1 MWKKIAD
8 SKTFYIVVSLLLAFA
23 LWLYV
28 GNEANPDSTGTIRGL
43 RLNMTGLERLEERGL
58 MISQGA
64 EQTVTLTLQ
73 AKRDVLSKLQ
83 DNSDNI
89 TVTVD
94 VSNITEP
101 GEVSLDYRISYPLSV
116 LGEVITERDKR
127 PDKVV
132 LTISRRMEKEVEVR
146 PVFNG
151 SVAEDYQLGE
161 FSLAPQVILVQGRQE
176 IIEQISYAQVTV
188 SVQNMSETYSQET
201 PVVLM
206 DFNGEPLD
214 AGRASEVE
222 AGETTILVTLPVF
235 KLKEIPLTVTLNPG
249 GGATDADAVV
259 DIEPKSIMVS
269 GSESDLEA
277 LREIQL
283 DPIDLSN
290 IYNTNT
296 LTRTIKLSPELTNVS
311 GVTEATVTVT
321 IQGLASRVVEVDN
334 IEIINGPEGYLA
346 ERVTR
351 SVTLQIRGSQ
361 EAVDAVLPS
370 QLRIVADLK
379 DINVVPGS
387 QTVPVKVYLDGSSG
401 AGVVGSYNI
410 VISITQESDE

>member
-1 MWKKIAD
+1 VWKKIAD

-249 GGATDADAVV
+249 GGATGADAVV

-283 DPIDLSN
+283 DPIELSN

>member
-1 MWKKIAD
+1 
-8 SKTFYIVVSLLLAFA
+8 
-23 LWLYV
+23 V
-28 GNEANPDSTGTIRGL
+28 GNEANPDATGTIRGL
-43 RLNMTGLERLEERGL
+43 RLNITGLERLEERGL
-58 MISQGA
+58 MIAQGA
-64 EQTVTLTLQ
+64 EQTITLSIQ

-83 DNSDNI
+83 DSDNI

-101 GEVSLDYRISYPLSV
+101 GEVSLDYRISYPLSA

-132 LTISRRMEKEVEVR
+132 LTISRRTEKEVEVR
-146 PVFNG
+146 PVFDG
-151 SVAEDYQLGE
+151 SVAEEYQLGE
-161 FSLAPQVILVQGRQE
+161 FSVTPQTLLIRGRQE
-176 IIEQISYAQVTV
+176 IIDQISYAQVTV
-188 SVQNMSETYSQET
+188 SVQDMSETYSQET
-201 PVVLM
+201 PFVLM

-214 AGRASEVE
+214 AARAEEVE
-222 AGETTILVTLPVF
+222 TAESTILVTLPVV
-235 KLKEIPLTVTLNPG
+235 KLKEIPLKVELHAG
-249 GGATDADAVV
+249 GGATEADAVV

-283 DPIDLSN
+283 DPVELSN

-334 IEIINGPEGYLA
+334 IEIINTPEGHTA

-351 SVTLQIRGSQ
+351 SVTLQIRGNQ

-401 AGVVGSYNI
+401 VGVVGNYNI
-410 VISITQESDE
+410 VISITQGTGE

>member
-8 SKTFYIVVSLLLAFA
+8 SKTFYMVVSLLLAFV

-28 GNEANPDSTGTIRGL
+28 GNEANPDATGTIRGL
-43 RLNMTGLERLEERGL
+43 RLNITGLERLEERGL

-64 EQTVTLTLQ
+64 EQTVTLSLQ

-83 DNSDNI
+83 DSDNI

-101 GEVSLDYRISYPLSV
+101 GEVSLDYRISYPLSA

-132 LTISRRMEKEVEVR
+132 LTISRQTEKEVAVR

-161 FSLAPQVILVQGRQE
+161 FSLAPQTIVIRGRQE
-176 IIEQISYAQVTV
+176 VIDQISYAQVTV
-188 SVQNMSETYSQET
+188 SVQDMSETYSQET
-201 PVVLM
+201 PIVLM

-214 AGRASEVE
+214 AARAEEVE
-222 AGETTILVTLPVF
+222 TAESTILVTLPVV
-235 KLKEIPLTVTLNPG
+235 KLKEIPLTVELYPG
-249 GGATDADAVV
+249 GGATAADAVV

-283 DPIDLSN
+283 DPIELSN

-296 LTRTIKLSPELTNVS
+296 LTRSIKLSPELTNVS

-321 IQGLASRVVEVDN
+321 IQGLNSRVVEVDN
-334 IEIINGPEGYLA
+334 IEIINTPEGYTA

-351 SVTLQIRGSQ
+351 SVTLQIRGNQ
-361 EAVDAVLPS
+361 EAVGAVLPS

-401 AGVVGSYNI
+401 VGVVGNYNI
-410 VISITQESDE
+410 VISITQGSNG